1 MHRLDSKTVLVSVAN
16 SGIGRAAANLSARE
30 GAAVALL
37 DLPGPELDATA
48 TECRKSDRGASP
60 SDATPPPRTRS
71 KPPLTRPQE
80 ALGPMDCMFSN
91 AGVPV
96 VAPITDTSDEQWP
109 RQLHVNLS
117 GGFFVQRAA
126 VRRTLPRRTARNS
139 TTSACRCYSQ
149 RNRCHGR

>member
-71 KPPLTRPQE
+71 SRL
-80 ALGPMDCMFSN
+80 
-91 AGVPV
+91 
-96 VAPITDTSDEQWP
+96 
-109 RQLHVNLS
+109 
-117 GGFFVQRAA
+117 
-126 VRRTLPRRTARNS
+126 
-139 TTSACRCYSQ
+139 
-149 RNRCHGR
+149 

>member
-48 TECRKSDRGASP
+48 TECRKSDRGAIAVGC
-60 SDATPPPRTRS
+60 DASAPHQVE
-71 KPPLTRPQE
+71 PPLTRPQE

-149 RNRCHGR
+149 RNPCHGR